1 MRVTIVTCV
10 ALVVMCLSSCTRSY
24 RKVEFNY
31 DSDVLCLGMDRTVY
45 PAENADGEIP
55 DSAWDGFRFQQEFYL
70 VNPENGASLSDASFA
85 YVSDFHDGVAVARD
99 NSGACFFIDK
109 SGRRVIDALY
119 KDATL
124 FSDGRAW
131 VRSFD
136 DEIIAVDRKGNKVF
150 YAPEAVMVNTFYD
163 GKAVIYTQDGHTKVV
178 DTSGKELFDG
188 KGHGGNFVVDGRI
201 VMPGAD
207 GQGVMSLDGDFILA
221 PVYKSVGQ
229 LQWVDIGSYVDALCD
244 DRFIVLKDSGYG
256 VVDKT
261 GKEIVP
267 AVFEDIVRDGEMF
280 LAQSRGGGSAVGSKA
295 IWYNRDGKVEV
306 EGAFTEAYPFGNG
319 NFAAACDSQHWGFID
334 KKGNW
339 AIKPAWTFVGTSM
352 DANGRAVVYDND
364 SAEAGLLRADGTM
377 AVEYGYSVI
386 SPLKGTGLYVISNG
400 QKTGIMD
407 MNGEIVVPADKYD
420 FSGVI
425 NEDRHLYIYID

>member
-99 NSGACFFIDK
+99 DSGACFFIDK

-150 YAPEAVMVNTFYD
+150 YAPEAVMVNAFYD

-229 LQWVDIGSYVDALCD
+229 LQWVDIDSYVDALCD

-267 AVFEDIVRDGEMF
+267 AVFEDIVRDGDMF
-280 LAQSRGGGSAVGSKA
+280 LAQSRGAGSSGGSKA
-295 IWYNRDGKVEV
+295 IWYNRDGRVEV

-319 NFAAACDSQHWGFID
+319 NFAATCDSQHWGFID

-386 SPLKGTGLYVISNG
+386 SPLKGTGLYAISNG

>member
-267 AVFEDIVRDGEMF
+267 AVFEDIVRDGDMF
-280 LAQSRGGGSAVGSKA
+280 LAQSRGAGSSAGSKA
-295 IWYNRDGKVEV
+295 IWYNRDGRVEV
-306 EGAFTEAYPFGNG
+306 EGAFAEAYPFGDG

-377 AVEYGYSVI
+377 AVGYGYSVI
-386 SPLKGTGLYVISNG
+386 SPLKGTGLYAISNG

-407 MNGEIVVPADKYD
+407 MNGEIVVPTDKYD